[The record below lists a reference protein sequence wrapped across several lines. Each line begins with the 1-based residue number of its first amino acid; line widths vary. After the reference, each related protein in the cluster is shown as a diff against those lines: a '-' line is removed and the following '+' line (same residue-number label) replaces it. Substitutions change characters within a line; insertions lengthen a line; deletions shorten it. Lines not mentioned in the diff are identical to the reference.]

1 MGNALRNGASGAQL
15 LAVSPVRGKGES
27 SRLPHSR
34 AEIAE
39 KLFDF
44 DILLACPPP
53 QQTPGKQRA
62 CCTRTRPP
70 DCRLICLLFFG

>member
-53 QQTPGKQRA
+53 NKRLANNELAARA
-62 CCTRTRPP
+62 LGRRIA
-70 DCRLICLLFFG
+70 D